1 MELELKGALADAEI
15 LGELNLTDFFRRAE
29 KLVETDLLPPL
40 QFVQGAAAQ
49 AKVFEMIKKRSGDDD
64 AGASS
69 AKKRVVP
76 TSALFALDALSSAAV
91 GTDDADFLLETDDAH
106 DNATAVAASDAAR

>member
-1 MELELKGALADAEI
+1 M
-15 LGELNLTDFFRRAE
+15 
-29 KLVETDLLPPL
+29 
-40 QFVQGAAAQ
+40 QGAAAQ
-49 AKVFEMIKKRSGDDD
+49 AKVFEMIKKRPGDDD

-76 TSALFALDALSSAAV
+76 TPALFALDALSSAAV